1 MLLYFILG
9 SLFSQVVLPLLD
21 GIAELFLV
29 ILESGKGFFSVKCA
43 KYNKQ
48 ISQLTGEEPKEE
60 KKRPI
65 GFFTSAIGEQLDE
78 PDEDEE
84 EEFDE

>member
-9 SLFSQVVLPLLD
+9 SLFSQIVLPIFD
-21 GIAELFLV
+21 GIAEL
-29 ILESGKGFFSVKCA
+29 ILSIIESGKGFFAVKCA

-48 ISQLTGEEPKEE
+48 IGDLTEGDDPKES

-65 GFFTSAIGEQLDE
+65 GFFTSAIGEQIDSTE
-78 PDEDEE
+78 ED

>member
-9 SLFSQVVLPLLD
+9 SLFSQVVLPILD
-21 GIAELFLV
+21 GIAEFFLV

-48 ISQLTGEEPKEE
+48 IMELTGEDPKEE
-60 KKRPI
+60 KKRPM
-65 GFFTSAIGEQLDE
+65 GFMTSAIGEYLDDPE
-78 PDEDEE
+78 EEEE